1 MYPDQY
7 GTADA
12 ERAFRKCHRVRS
24 LQLHVERPRLHETG
38 QAYNHQWCRAHEL
51 LRAHPSFGGSFRR
64 GRSCEDLYV
73 TYAKV
78 AQGVPGFAFIFFEAT
93 TSVVGTF
100 ETCRPAPDPSRNSSL
115 STRRW
120 RPGGAR

>member
-64 GRSCEDLYV
+64 GRSCDLYV

-93 TSVVGTF
+93 TSVVVEGF
-100 ETCRPAPDPSRNSSL
+100 GCWPIAAMRLAPWPASESL
-115 STRRW
+115 Q
-120 RPGGAR
+120 